1 MAPLTTTT
9 AVAHQL
15 IPVLPSPQSWFWGW
29 KPILSSPPS
38 RRAPVPRSRFEQ
50 CVVVLLLLLVTLV
63 LHVARFP
70 LKRSQSDKAEQG
82 TPSHCINAD
91 GAATAAAFSRGLD
104 ALASWEEEAA
114 LRDGGNWWT
123 DPQEQ
128 PARSLQRADDSR
140 IIRVAA
146 VTVDGAVKFHHKQG
160 RTAQYRVVPF
170 SPPPAAE
177 GNATW
182 DDFYPDVG
190 IYEPFNSSCPAVPRA
205 SWEEDGFNDDVA
217 DAVVAVVPCRPEPN
231 SMARDVR
238 WLQVL
243 LSIARFASKSQ
254 RPWMPI
260 VIVSPCR
267 PPLNLFHCNFLAR
280 PEPAAQAAAH
290 GIVGAGPQGDVWVYN
305 VTATDMRERIQPP
318 GSCAMAQPTGGA
330 ATAVAHSPSTA
341 PPRFAFVTVLHS
353 KDDYV
358 CGAIVLAH
366 ALRTTGLALPPALI
380 AGYTSANAS
389 GGGAAQPAEAELVAM
404 VSAELSADSRRG
416 LEAAGWR
423 IVEIERVRS
432 PWAKPGQHSEYNFS
446 NLRLW
451 GLVEYKRI
459 VYIDSDFLPFHS
471 LTHLFLYPELS
482 AGGNDD
488 HRFNGGMMVIEPSL
502 CTQAFLIANIRYLV
516 SYNRGFQ
523 GFINNAYPWWHRLPD
538 FTNLLKHKP
547 LHGHAYPDGGLAA
560 QNALFASDP
569 PQMTTIHY
577 LGRKPWVCF
586 RDFDCNLSASLH
598 DLKFVNDV
606 AFRRWWAVHDG
617 IDESLKQWC
626 WLSEEL
632 KQVLWR
638 GMKKR
643 KQDGVEPERWNYT
656 ITDPRKD
663 LVLPWKVNQRTWPGW
678 LRKLSPSRVA
688 ATA

>member
-1 MAPLTTTT
+1 MTVVT
-9 AVAHQL
+9 ASN
-15 IPVLPSPQSWFWGW
+15 IPSRFWGW
-29 KPILSSPPS
+29 KPFPSSSPS
-38 RRAPVPRSRFEQ
+38 RRAPAPRSRFEQ
-50 CVVVLLLLLVTLV
+50 CVVVLLLLTLA
-63 LHVARFP
+63 LHVARLP
-70 LKRSQSDKAEQG
+70 LKNCRIDKAEQG
-82 TPSHCINAD
+82 TPSHCVGTD
-91 GAATAAAFSRGLD
+91 GAATAAAFSLGLD
-104 ALASWEEEAA
+104 ALASWEEEAVA
-114 LRDGGNWWT
+114 LRNGERWSN
-123 DPQEQ
+123 PQEQ
-128 PARSLQRADDSR
+128 QPPNQQHPEDSR

-146 VTVDGAVKFHHKQG
+146 VTVDGAVKFHHKQV

-170 SPPPAAE
+170 PPPPAAA
-177 GNATW
+177 GNPTW

-190 IYEPFNSSCPAVPRA
+190 IYEPFNSTCPAIPRA
-205 SWEEDGFNDDVA
+205 SWEEDGESEDVA
-217 DAVVAVVPCRPEPN
+217 DAVVAVVPCRPERN

-238 WLQVL
+238 WLQLL
-243 LSIARFASKSQ
+243 LSIARFASKSR

-318 GSCAMAQPTGGA
+318 GSCAMAQPTGSVDA
-330 ATAVAHSPSTA
+330 AAIAHSPSAA

-366 ALRTTGLALPPALI
+366 ALRTTGLALPPALVV
-380 AGYTSANAS
+380 GYTSANAS
-389 GGGAAQPAEAELVAM
+389 GGGAAQRAEAEAELVAM
-404 VSAELSADSRRG
+404 VSAEVSAESRKG
-416 LEAAGWR
+416 LQAAGWG

-451 GLVEYKRI
+451 ELKEYKRI
-459 VYIDSDFLPFHS
+459 VYIDSDFLPLRS

-482 AGGNDD
+482 GGGNDD
-488 HRFNGGMMVIEPSL
+488 FRLNAGLMVIEPSL
-502 CTQAFLIANIRYLV
+502 CTQAFLIANIRYLE
-516 SYNRGFQ
+516 SYNRGVQ

-538 FTNLLKHKP
+538 YTNLLKHKP
-547 LHGHAYPDGGLAA
+547 LHGHHYPDGGLTA

-569 PQMTTIHY
+569 PQMSTIHY

-586 RDFDCNLSASLH
+586 RDFDCNLAASLH

-617 IDESLKQWC
+617 IDERLKPWC
-626 WLSEEL
+626 WMSEEL
-632 KQVLWR
+632 KQVIWR

-663 LVLPWKVNQRTWPGW
+663 LVLPWKVNQRTTG
-678 LRKLSPSRVA
+678 LV
-688 ATA
+688 T

>member
-1 MAPLTTTT
+1 MAVVTTE
-9 AVAHQL
+9 HS
-15 IPVLPSPQSWFWGW
+15 PSRVLGW
-29 KPILSSPPS
+29 MPFLGAPPS
-38 RRAPVPRSRFEQ
+38 RRVPVPRGIRA
-50 CVVVLLLLLVTLV
+50 VVLLLFTLAI
-63 LHVARFP
+63 HVAR
-70 LKRSQSDKAEQG
+70 LSRVHYRVEAE
-82 TPSHCINAD
+82 HCSKSGSGRATSMHDVGDAD

-114 LRDGGNWWT
+114 LRNGEQWWPN
-123 DPQEQ
+123 PQERH
-128 PARSLQRADDSR
+128 PANQQHPEDSR
-140 IIRVAA
+140 VIRVAA
-146 VTVDGAVKFHHKQG
+146 VTTVDGAVTFHHKQL
-160 RTAQYRVVPF
+160 RTSQFRVVPL
-170 SPPPAAE
+170 SPPPAAA
-177 GNATW
+177 GNLTW

-190 IYEPFNSSCPAVPRA
+190 IYEPFNSTCPTVPRA
-205 SWEEDGFNDDVA
+205 PWEEDGESDDVA
-217 DAVVAVVPCRPEPN
+217 DAMVAVVPCRPESN

-238 WLQVL
+238 WLQLL

-280 PEPAAQAAAH
+280 PEPAAQAATL
-290 GIVGAGPQGDVWVYN
+290 GIVGAGPEGDVWVYN
-305 VTATDMRERIQPP
+305 VTATDMRERIQPH

-330 ATAVAHSPSTA
+330 AAAAAHSPSAA

-366 ALRTTGLALPPALI
+366 ALRTTGLALPPALVG
-380 AGYTSANAS
+380 GYANTSANAS
-389 GGGAAQPAEAELVAM
+389 GGAAPRAEAELVAM
-404 VSAELSADSRRG
+404 VSAELSADSRKG

-446 NLRLW
+446 NLQLW
-451 GLVEYKRI
+451 GMTEYKRI
-459 VYIDSDFLPFHS
+459 VYIDSDFLPFRS

-488 HRFNGGMMVIEPSL
+488 FRFNGGMMIIEPSL

-547 LHGHAYPDGGLAA
+547 LHGHVHPDGGLAA

-569 PQMTTIHY
+569 PQMSTIHY

-606 AFRRWWAVHDG
+606 AFQRWWAVHDG
-617 IDESLKQWC
+617 IDERLKPWC
-626 WLSEEL
+626 WMSEEM
-632 KQVLWR
+632 KQAIWR

-643 KQDGVEPERWNYT
+643 RQDG
-656 ITDPRKD
+656 
-663 LVLPWKVNQRTWPGW
+663 
-678 LRKLSPSRVA
+678 A
-688 ATA
+688 AAS